1 MQGLCF
7 LIHSAADPA
16 GARSRPAGRI
26 PVVQRTADGYVPIR
40 DYALVGDGRTSALVA
55 KDGSVDWLCLPN
67 VDSPAV
73 FARILDSGRGGS
85 FQLEPAV
92 PYESSR
98 RYLPHTNVLETTF
111 ETENGS
117 VRLTDAMTLTDDD
130 HLSPLRELCRRV
142 EGLDGAV
149 PLQWRFEP
157 RFDYGRARTRIER
170 RGAHW
175 VAEYRA
181 EALALG
187 VWGAGE
193 PALDGDDA
201 LAGEFLLEQGGSAIL
216 SLASAHQ
223 QPLVLPGRD
232 DAERRL
238 DRTIEFWQE
247 WSKRCQYDGSWREA
261 VLRSA
266 LVLKLLVFAPSGAIV
281 AAPTAS
287 LPEWIGGGRNWDYR
301 FTWLRDAS
309 STLDA
314 LIRLGMDDEAH
325 AFFWWSMHATRLT
338 QPRLQILY
346 RVDGSA
352 HAKEVEVPE
361 LLGYRGSAPVRIGNG
376 AAHQV
381 QLDVYGAVFE
391 SIWLYAEHVGHLD
404 GETGREVA
412 KIADYVCE
420 HWRDRDSGIWE
431 VRSEPA
437 HFTQSKALCWVA
449 LGRACSLAER
459 GLIPDRS
466 ERWRD
471 EADEI
476 RAFVEVECWS
486 EEKRSYVR
494 APDLQELDASLLTL
508 AILSYDYPLSER
520 LQATIEAIR
529 RELQEGPFVYR
540 YLGEDGVHGD
550 EGAFLTCSFWLVDA
564 LARQGR
570 LDEARSL
577 MDELVTI
584 ANDVGLYSEEIDP
597 ASREFLGNFPQ
608 GLTHLALINAAISIA
623 DASFKREAV

>member
-1 MQGLCF
+1 
-7 LIHSAADPA
+7 LIHTTADPA
-16 GARSRPAGRI
+16 AARSPPAGRI
-26 PVVQRTADGYVPIR
+26 PVVQRTADGYAPIR
-40 DYALVGDGRTSALVA
+40 DYALIGDGRTSALVA

-67 VDSPAV
+67 VDSPSV

-92 PYESSR
+92 PYESTR
-98 RYLPHTNVLETTF
+98 RYLPGSNVLETTF
-111 ETENGS
+111 KTAGGA
-117 VRLTDAMTLTDDD
+117 VRLTDAMTLSHGD
-130 HLSPLRELCRRV
+130 HLSPLRELCRKV

-149 PLQWRFEP
+149 PLRWRLEP
-157 RFDYGRARTRIER
+157 RFDYGRGSTRIGR
-170 RGAHW
+170 RGVHW
-175 VAEYRA
+175 VAEHGT
-181 EALALG
+181 EAVALG
-187 VWGAGE
+187 AWDAGE
-193 PALDGDDA
+193 PTPDGDDA
-201 LAGEFLLEQGGSAIL
+201 LAGEFRLEQGRSALL
-216 SLASAHQ
+216 SLAFAHR
-223 QPLVLPGRD
+223 QPLVLPGRAD
-232 DAERRL
+232 TELRL
-238 DRTIEFWQE
+238 EHTMQFWPQ
-247 WSKRCQYDGSWREA
+247 WSSKCRYAGSWPEA

-309 STLDA
+309 WTLGA
-314 LIRLGMDDEAH
+314 LIRLGLDDEAH
-325 AFFWWSMHATRLT
+325 AFFWWLMHASRLT
-338 QPRLQILY
+338 RPRLQILY
-346 RVDGSA
+346 RIDGSNR
-352 HAKEVEVPE
+352 AKELEVPE

-376 AAHQV
+376 AVDQV

-391 SIWLYAEHVGHLD
+391 AIWLYAEHVGRID

-412 KIADYVCE
+412 KIADYVSE

-431 VRSEPA
+431 VRSETA

-449 LGRACSLAER
+449 LERASALAER

-466 ERWRD
+466 QRWRAQ
-471 EADEI
+471 ADQI

-486 EEKRSYVR
+486 NEKRSYVR
-494 APDLQELDASLLTL
+494 APDLQEIDASLLTL
-508 AILSYDYPLSER
+508 AILSYDFPVSER
-520 LQATIEAIR
+520 LQDTVEAIR

-540 YLGEDGVHGD
+540 YRGEDGVQGD

-564 LARQGR
+564 LARQGE

-577 MDELVTI
+577 MDELVAT

-597 ASREFLGNFPQ
+597 TSRELLGNFPQ

-623 DASFKREAV
+623 DASSERKEA

>member
-1 MQGLCF
+1 
-7 LIHSAADPA
+7 
-16 GARSRPAGRI
+16 
-26 PVVQRTADGYVPIR
+26 VQRTADGYAPIR
-40 DYALVGDGRTSALVA
+40 DYALVGDGRTATLVA
-55 KDGSVDWLCLPN
+55 TDGSVDWLCLPDI
-67 VDSPAV
+67 DSPSV

-98 RYLPHTNVLETTF
+98 RYLPGTNVLETTF
-111 ETENGS
+111 ETAAGS

-130 HLSPLRELCRRV
+130 HLSPLRELCRKI

-149 PLQWRFEP
+149 PLRWRFEP
-157 RFDYGRARTRIER
+157 RFDYGRGRTRITR

-175 VAEYRA
+175 VAEHRG

-187 VWGAGE
+187 VWDAGQ
-193 PALDGDDA
+193 PTHDGDDA
-201 LAGEFLLEQGGSAIL
+201 LAGEFRLEQGGSAML

-238 DRTIEFWQE
+238 ERAIRFWHA
-247 WSKRCQYDGSWREA
+247 WSERCQYDGSWREA
-261 VLRSA
+261 VVRSA

-287 LPEWIGGGRNWDYR
+287 LPEEIGGGRNWDYR

-309 STLDA
+309 WALDA
-314 LIRLGMDDEAH
+314 LIRLGFDDEAH
-325 AFFWWSMHATRLT
+325 AFFWWLMHASRLT

-346 RVDGSA
+346 RVDGNDR
-352 HAKEVEVPE
+352 AKEVDLPE

-376 AAHQV
+376 AARQV
-381 QLDVYGAVFE
+381 QLDVYGSVLE

-431 VRSEPA
+431 VRSQPA

-449 LGRACSLAER
+449 LDRARALAER

-466 ERWRD
+466 ERWRA

-476 RAFVEVECWS
+476 RAFVEAECWS
-486 EEKRSYVR
+486 DEKRSYVR
-494 APDLQELDASLLTL
+494 APDLHEIDASLLTL
-508 AILSYDYPLSER
+508 AILSYDYPVSER
-520 LQATIEAIR
+520 LQATIEAVR
-529 RELQEGPFVYR
+529 RELQQGPFVYR
-540 YLGEDGVHGD
+540 YRGEDGVQGD
-550 EGAFLTCSFWLVDA
+550 DGAFLTCSFWLVDA
-564 LARQGR
+564 LARLGK

-577 MDELVTI
+577 MDQLVAT

-597 ASREFLGNFPQ
+597 ESREFLGNFPQ

-623 DASFKREAV
+623 AASSERETAR